1 MRMRSTKKKRR
12 RKSRSRKKE
21 EEEAGLRK
29 QTTSN
34 LLHPTT
40 PRRRC
45 EERSDHKGRMN
56 GEQTRISWQTHNVSR
71 MLIYQYT
78 QPAYFV

>member
-1 MRMRSTKKKRR
+1 
-12 RKSRSRKKE
+12 
-21 EEEAGLRK
+21 
-29 QTTSN
+29 
-34 LLHPTT
+34 
-40 PRRRC
+40 
-45 EERSDHKGRMN
+45 MN